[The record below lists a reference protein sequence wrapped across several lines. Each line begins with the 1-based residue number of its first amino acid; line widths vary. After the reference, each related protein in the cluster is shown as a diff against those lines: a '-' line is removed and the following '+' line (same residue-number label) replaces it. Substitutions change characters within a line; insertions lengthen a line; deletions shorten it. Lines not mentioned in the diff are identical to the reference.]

1 MMWNDFILNDKKN
14 RTHQLRIWNGKLKP
28 SDHLK
33 WFVERK
39 KKKELW
45 GQDIHSNWCDF
56 CQPSFDEH
64 TRQAQ
69 TYNKEKPAEQILHN
83 YLDDAVN

>member
-1 MMWNDFILNDKKN
+1 MICW
-14 RTHQLRIWNGKLKP
+14 T
-28 SDHLK
+28 
-33 WFVERK
+33 K

-69 TYNKEKPAEQILHN
+69 TYDKEKPAEQILHN
-83 YLDDAVN
+83 YLNDAAN